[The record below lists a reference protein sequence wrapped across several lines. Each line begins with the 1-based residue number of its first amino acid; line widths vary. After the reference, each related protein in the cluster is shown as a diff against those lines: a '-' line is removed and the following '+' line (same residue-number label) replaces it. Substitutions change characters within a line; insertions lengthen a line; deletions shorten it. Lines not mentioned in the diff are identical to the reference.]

1 MVRDITL
8 TDALELQKNHSH
20 TLVDVRSPKE
30 FEEATIPGSLN
41 IPIFTNEER
50 AEVGTLYKQVG
61 KQAAMDHG
69 LAIFSK
75 KLPDFIAEFRKIDT
89 QVTVFCWRGGMR
101 SKTAMTVLEL
111 MGIRSS
117 RISGGIHTYRQWVI
131 AKLQEPIKPK
141 LLVLNG
147 YTGSGKTKILQK
159 LMEDGCPVIDLEGMA
174 GHRGSIFGQ
183 IGVQPNNQKKFEL
196 LIADK
201 LEKYE
206 NEPYIFIEGES
217 KRIGQVHMPELLFE
231 KKGQSPQWIIRLPIK
246 VRVEEI
252 LSEYEPE
259 KQPEL
264 FLEAFSRI
272 RKRIHQPIAA
282 KIQEDL
288 ENGRFAE
295 AVEQLLTHYYDPQ
308 YEHSVARFATI
319 SQDVIEAATVQE
331 AYEECLKRY
340 KELMK

>member
-8 TDALELQKNHSH
+8 ADALELQKNKAQ

-30 FEEATIPGSLN
+30 FEEATIPGSIN
-41 IPIFTNEER
+41 IPIFSNVER
-50 AEVGTLYKQVG
+50 AEVGTIYKQVG

-75 KLPDFIAEFRKIDT
+75 KLPDFIAQFRKIDS
-89 QVTVFCWRGGMR
+89 QITVFCWRGGMR

-111 MGIRSS
+111 MGIRST

-131 AKLQEPIKPK
+131 ARLQEPIVPK

-147 YTGSGKTKILQK
+147 YTGSGKTKILHK

-183 IGVQPNNQKKFEL
+183 IGVKPNNQKKFEL

-201 LEKYE
+201 LVKYA

-231 KKGQSPQWIIRLPIK
+231 KKEQSPQWIIQLPVK

-264 FLEAFSRI
+264 FLEAFARI
-272 RKRIHQPIAA
+272 RKRIHIPIAA
-282 KIQEDL
+282 QIQDDL

-295 AVEQLLTHYYDPQ
+295 AVEQLLVHYYDPQ
-308 YEHSVARFATI
+308 YEHSVARFATAGE
-319 SQDVIEAATVQE
+319 DVIQAETVQE
-331 AYEECLKRY
+331 AYQKCLVRY

>member
-8 TDALELQKNHSH
+8 TEALELQKNHSH

-30 FEEATIPGSLN
+30 YKEATIPGSMN

-50 AEVGTLYKQVG
+50 AEVGMLYKQVG

-69 LAIFSK
+69 LVIFSK
-75 KLPDFIAEFRKIDT
+75 KLPEFIAEFRKIDT
-89 QVTVFCWRGGMR
+89 PITVFCWRGGMR

-117 RISGGIHTYRQWVI
+117 RISGGIHTYRQRVI
-131 AKLQEPIKPK
+131 ARLQETIKPK

-147 YTGSGKTKILQK
+147 YTGSGKTKILRK
-159 LMEDGCPVIDLEGMA
+159 LMEDGYPVIDLEGMA

-183 IGVQPNNQKKFEL
+183 IGVEPNNQKKFEL
-196 LIADK
+196 LIANK
-201 LEKYE
+201 LERYE

-231 KKGQSPQWIIRLPIK
+231 KKEQSPQWIIQLPVE
-246 VRVEEI
+246 VRVKEI
-252 LSEYEPE
+252 LSVYEPE
-259 KQPEL
+259 KQPGL
-264 FLEAFSRI
+264 FIEAFTRI
-272 RKRIHQPIAA
+272 RKRIHRPIAVQ
-282 KIQEDL
+282 IQEDL
-288 ENGRFAE
+288 ENERFTE

-319 SQDVIEAATVQE
+319 DRDVIQVATVQE
-331 AYEECLKRY
+331 AYEECLHRY

>member
-8 TDALELQKNHSH
+8 AEALDLQKNHSH
-20 TLVDVRSPKE
+20 TLVDVRTPKE
-30 FEEATIPGSLN
+30 FEEATIPGSIN

-50 AEVGTLYKQVG
+50 AEVGTLYKQVS
-61 KQAAMDHG
+61 KEAAMDHG

-75 KLPDFIAEFRKIDT
+75 KLPDFIDEFRKIDT
-89 QVTVFCWRGGMR
+89 QITVFCWRGGMR

-131 AKLQEPIKPK
+131 ARLQEPIAPK

-147 YTGSGKTKILQK
+147 YTGSGKTKILHK

-183 IGVQPNNQKKFEL
+183 IGVRPNNQKKFEL
-196 LIADK
+196 LVADK
-201 LEKYE
+201 LVKYA

-231 KKGQSPQWIIRLPIK
+231 KKGQSPQWIIQLPVK

-264 FLEAFSRI
+264 FLEAFARI

-282 KIQEDL
+282 QIQEDL
-288 ENGRFAE
+288 ENGRFAQ
-295 AVEQLLTHYYDPQ
+295 AVEQLLIHYYDPQ
-308 YEHSVARFATI
+308 YEHSVARFATTGE
-319 SQDVIEAATVQE
+319 DVIQAETVQE
-331 AYEECLKRY
+331 AYEECLRRY
-340 KELMK
+340 QELMK

>member
-8 TDALELQKNHSH
+8 ADALDLQKNHSQ

-30 FEEATIPGSLN
+30 FEEATIPGSIN
-41 IPIFTNEER
+41 IPIFSNEER

-89 QVTVFCWRGGMR
+89 PITVFCWRGGMR

-131 AKLQEPIKPK
+131 ARLQEPITPK

-147 YTGSGKTKILQK
+147 YTGSGKTKILHK

-183 IGVQPNNQKKFEL
+183 IGVLPNNQKKFEL
-196 LIADK
+196 LVADK
-201 LEKYE
+201 LVKYGGE
-206 NEPYIFIEGES
+206 RYVFIEGES

-231 KKGQSPQWIIRLPIK
+231 KKEQSPQWIIQLPVK
-246 VRVEEI
+246 ARVEEI

-264 FLEAFSRI
+264 FLEAFARI

-282 KIQEDL
+282 QIQEDL

-308 YEHSVARFATI
+308 YEHSVARFATTGE
-319 SQDVIEAATVQE
+319 DVIQAETVQE

-340 KELMK
+340 RELMK

>member
-8 TDALELQKNHSH
+8 KDALELQKNHSH

-30 FEEATIPGSLN
+30 FEEATIPGSIN
-41 IPIFTNEER
+41 IPVFTNEER
-50 AEVGTLYKQVG
+50 AEVGTLYKQAG
-61 KQAAMDHG
+61 KEAAMDRG
-69 LAIFSK
+69 LVIFSR
-75 KLPDFIAEFRKIDT
+75 KLPAFIEEFRKIET
-89 QVTVFCWRGGMR
+89 PLTVFCWRGGMR

-131 AKLQEPIKPK
+131 ERLQEPIKPQ

-147 YTGSGKTKILQK
+147 YTGSGKTKVLHK
-159 LMEDGCPVIDLEGMA
+159 LREDGCPVIDLEGMA

-183 IGVQPNNQKKFEL
+183 IGVKPNNQKKFEL
-196 LIADK
+196 LLADK
-201 LEKYE
+201 LVQYA
-206 NEPYIFIEGES
+206 NEPYVFIEGES
-217 KRIGQVHMPELLFE
+217 KRIGQVHMPQLLFA
-231 KKGQSPQWIIRLPIK
+231 KKEQSPQWIIRLPIEE
-246 VRVEEI
+246 RVEEI

-259 KQPEL
+259 KRPEQ

-272 RKRIHQPIAA
+272 RKRIHQPVAVQ
-282 KIQEDL
+282 IQDDL

-308 YEHSVARFATI
+308 YKHSVARFAQEDI
-319 SQDVIEAATVQE
+319 IQAATVQE
-331 AYEECLKRY
+331 AYEQCLQRY
-340 KELMK
+340 RELMK